1 MTATITA
8 EIDEDGGITV
18 AAEGPAVEIIVL
30 ARRVQLYAD
39 EILMSADDEE
49 DAHSAGAPH

>member
-8 EIDEDGGITV
+8 EIDEDGGIVV

-39 EILMSADDEE
+39 EILMSADDE
-49 DAHSAGAPH
+49 DGDYSAGAPH

>member
-18 AAEGPAVEIIVL
+18 VAEGPAVQIIVL

-39 EILMSADDEE
+39 EILVSADDDEE
-49 DAHSAGAPH
+49 HEGMMQ

>member
-8 EIDEDGGITV
+8 EVDEDGGITV
-18 AAEGPAVEIIVL
+18 NAEGPAIEIIVL

-39 EILMSADDEE
+39 EILMSADDE
-49 DAHSAGAPH
+49 DDDCSAGAPH

>member
-8 EIDEDGGITV
+8 EVDEDGGITV
-18 AAEGPAVEIIVL
+18 NAEGPAIEIIVL

-49 DAHSAGAPH
+49 HEGMMQ

>member
-1 MTATITA
+1 MTALITA
-8 EIDEDGGITV
+8 EIDEDGGITI

-39 EILMSADDEE
+39 EILISVDDEE
-49 DAHSAGAPH
+49 EREGMMQ